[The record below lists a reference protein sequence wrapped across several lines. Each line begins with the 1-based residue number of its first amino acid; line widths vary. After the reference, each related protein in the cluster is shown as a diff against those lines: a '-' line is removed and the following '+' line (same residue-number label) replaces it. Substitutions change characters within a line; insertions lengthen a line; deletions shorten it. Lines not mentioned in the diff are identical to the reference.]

1 MVPGQYL
8 EKTSV
13 KLINIY
19 SQAIKKKLVPG
30 LREFLRFGHLLDG
43 IKKKFAIM
51 INHEIELSGPYQRK
65 HIH

>member
-19 SQAIKKKLVPG
+19 SRAIKKKLVSG

-43 IKKKFAIM
+43 IKKKLL
-51 INHEIELSGPYQRK
+51 NDKS
-65 HIH
+65 